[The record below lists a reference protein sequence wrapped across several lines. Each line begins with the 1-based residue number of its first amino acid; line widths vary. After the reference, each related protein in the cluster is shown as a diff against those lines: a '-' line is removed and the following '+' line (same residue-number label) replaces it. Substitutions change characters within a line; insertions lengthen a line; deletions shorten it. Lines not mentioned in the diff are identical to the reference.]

1 MSNQA
6 KVEIPYPIVSDTLL
20 DELGKAFDR
29 EENGMSA
36 IGNICVKNKSTNRAK
51 ILEYEEMAKELPQVD
66 IPVNHHIHGGM
77 YAREI
82 TIPEGTIITG
92 QLYKFDHF
100 DIMVSGDVTVSTD
113 TGETRRL
120 TGETRRLTGFNLL
133 KGMSGKKRAGYAHK
147 DTHWVTFHNFDGD
160 DGEEIQK
167 YITAE
172 TFTELENFH
181 TEINRADYYNFVC
194 ASGMTQ
200 EEILEQVENQDDM
213 ITDKIESVF
222 VGDSKISGKGLLSHF
237 AFNSGDVI
245 CQARI
250 GDKRTLAG
258 RYTNH
263 AVFPNAEIIVTENG
277 ADLIAIR
284 DIEEG
289 EEITVNYRDVIK
301 HRFIKGDLLCQE

>member
-1 MSNQA
+1 
-6 KVEIPYPIVSDTLL
+6 
-20 DELGKAFDR
+20 
-29 EENGMSA
+29 MSA
-36 IGNICVKNKSTNRAK
+36 ALMEAAGPAIISSICVKNKSSNRAK
-51 ILEYEEMAKELPQVD
+51 ILEYEEMAKELPQVE
-66 IPVNHHIHGGM
+66 IPVTHHIHAGM

-82 TIPEGTIITG
+82 TIPKDTIITG

-100 DIMVSGDVTVSTD
+100 DIMISGDVTVSTD
-113 TGETRRL
+113 TGETKRF
-120 TGETRRLTGFNLL
+120 TGFNLL
-133 KGMSGKKRAGYAHK
+133 KGMSGKKRAGYAHE
-147 DTHWVTFHNFDGD
+147 DTHWVTLHNFDGE

-181 TEINRADYYNFVC
+181 AEINRADYYNFVC
-194 ASGMTQ
+194 SSGMTQ
-200 EEILEQVENQDDM
+200 EEILEQVENEDDM
-213 ITDKIESVF
+213 ITDTIESVF
-222 VGDSKISGKGLLSHF
+222 IGDSQISGKGLLSYLT
-237 AFNSGDVI
+237 FNSGDII

-250 GDKRTLAG
+250 NDKRTLAG

-263 AVFPNAEIIVTENG
+263 AVFPNAEIIVTDNG

-301 HRFIKGDLLCQE
+301 NRFIKGDLLCQE